1 MSQESGE
8 LFYVLQRA
16 ANDMH
21 KHLDQMLLERLGIGV
36 SQLRIVHVVQAAG
49 RASQRTLAD
58 SLGQTEASI
67 SRQMKLLAAKGL
79 IETRVNPKNQRER
92 LVQMTTK
99 GLRLT
104 EAADADLARGMQ
116 QLLGKLSDKQQ
127 KQFME
132 TLNALRNG

>member
-1 MSQESGE
+1 
-8 LFYVLQRA
+8 
-16 ANDMH
+16 
-21 KHLDQMLLERLGIGV
+21 
-36 SQLRIVHVVQAAG
+36 VHVVQAAG

-58 SLGQTEASI
+58 SLGQSEASI

-116 QLLGKLSDKQQ
+116 QLLGELSDKQQ